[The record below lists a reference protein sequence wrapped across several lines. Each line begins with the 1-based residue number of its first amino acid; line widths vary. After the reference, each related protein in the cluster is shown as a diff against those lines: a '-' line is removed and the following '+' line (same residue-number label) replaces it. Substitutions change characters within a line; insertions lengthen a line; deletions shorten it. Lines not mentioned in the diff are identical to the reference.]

1 MRRSKAI
8 WGLLALATCA
18 TCLVMANL
26 ASAALPEIGRCAKV
40 APTVVGKKKTYAG
53 KFTNHNCTRE
63 SKTSK
68 GKFEWTPGAGEG
80 KEFESPGTLEPVT
93 LETAA
98 RTQIACKNSKSDGEI
113 TGGNSEKL
121 TLSLYE
127 CKDLATGEPCQ
138 SLRPEENPPTAEE
151 GTILSQALDGEL
163 GFIAKKGKGGK
174 PEVGWD
180 YKPASGSKLFEF
192 ECGAVSPPGLGTKV
206 SIEGSFISQ
215 VRKFVD
221 KMTEEYF
228 LRDQQHSGH
237 QVPEMFE
244 GGAKD
249 TLTATFV
256 TTSLQMTTEQ
266 LGYSAEAEEQSMTE
280 PLEIKAIA

>member
-1 MRRSKAI
+1 MRTSKAI
-8 WGLLALATCA
+8 WALSVLATCA
-18 TCLVMANL
+18 TCLVAANV

-40 APTVVGKKKTYAG
+40 TPTVEGKKKTYKG
-53 KFTNHNCTRE
+53 KFSNHACTRE
-63 SKTSK
+63 SKSSK
-68 GKFEWTPGAGEG
+68 GKYEWTPGPGEG

-98 RTQIACKNSKSDGEI
+98 GTQIACKNSKTDGEI
-113 TGGNSEKL
+113 TGANSE
-121 TLSLYE
+121 TLSLSIYE
-127 CKDLATGEPCQ
+127 CKDLATNEPCQ
-138 SLRPEENPPTAEE
+138 SLRPEETPPTAEE

-163 GFIAKKGKGGK
+163 GFITKKGKGGK

-180 YKPASGSKLFEF
+180 YKAASGSKLFEF

-206 SIEGSFISQ
+206 TIEGSFISQ
-215 VRKFVD
+215 VSKPID

-228 LRDQQHSGH
+228 LRDQQKAGH

-249 TLTATFV
+249 TLTATFL

-266 LGYSAEAEEQSMTE
+266 LGYAAEAEEQSTTE

>member
-8 WGLLALATCA
+8 WALFVLATCA
-18 TCLVMANL
+18 ACLTSASV

-40 APTVVGKKKTYAG
+40 TPTVEGKKKTYKG
-53 KFTNHNCTRE
+53 KFTNHSCTRE
-63 SKTSK
+63 SKNGN

-98 RTQIACKNSKSDGEI
+98 GTQIACENSKSDGET
-113 TGGNSEKL
+113 TGANSEKL
-121 TLSLYE
+121 SLSLYE
-127 CKDLATGEPCQ
+127 CKDLATSEPCQ
-138 SLRPEENPPTAEE
+138 SLRPEETPPTAEE

-163 GFIAKKGKGGK
+163 GFIKKKGKGGK

-192 ECGAVSPPGLGTKV
+192 ECGAVSSPGLGTKV

-215 VRKFVD
+215 VHKFID

-228 LRDQQHSGH
+228 LRDQQKAGH

-244 GGAKD
+244 GAAKD

-256 TTSLQMTTEQ
+256 TPSLQMTTEQ
-266 LGYSAEAEEQSMTE
+266 LGYSSEAEEQSMTE
-280 PLEIKAIA
+280 ALEIKAIA